1 MLACD
6 SRKPAGQPCKQNQ
19 DCADG
24 LVCVSELCAEATGV
38 AKQRA
43 ERIQGLV
50 QTYMHEHAGECPG
63 SVDELRF
70 ALGSMAPT
78 VRRLRTA
85 EAFVRGQR
93 LTPPVVREAVALL
106 SKDVSPIDDVRS
118 NADYRLAVSRNLLLR
133 FLEGVRS

>member
-1 MLACD
+1 MTTLRLKQELYSFAHTFWSCVLLALVLGGIGGTIYKVI
-6 SRKPAGQPCKQNQ
+6 SPEGWLAQMFGRSLSAG
-19 DCADG
+19 A
-24 LVCVSELCAEATGV
+24 A
-38 AKQRA
+38 
-43 ERIQGLV
+43 
-50 QTYMHEHAGECPG
+50 
-63 SVDELRF
+63 